1 MTREE
6 DIQRT
11 PFEKTVI
18 AGLDEAIETY
28 IERNAVYKDNFRN
41 VGDLVHDL
49 FPEGVNLRSA
59 EDFTRWHIFELFLVK
74 LTRYAK
80 NYRDGGHEDSLKDM
94 TVYLSILQALDAEM
108 ASKSLPVF

>member
-1 MTREE
+1 MSRES
-6 DIQRT
+6 DIDRT
-11 PFEKTVI
+11 PFENTVI
-18 AGLDEAIETY
+18 AGLDEAVQTY

-41 VGDLVHDL
+41 VGNLVQDL
-49 FPEGVNLRSA
+49 FPEGVSLRSA

-80 NYRDGGHEDSLKDM
+80 NYKDGGHEDSLKDM